1 MYPLKKILSLSIGLA
16 VLGMVAVLIGTG
28 TVGASPSLVPIAA
41 APPTPSIPVTVTNSS
56 VPVSGNV
63 GINGTPTV
71 NATVGNTV
79 AVTGSVGIS
88 NTPAVTL
95 SNNGYLNPVYV
106 ETEANPAYFVQ
117 EGTCSVNSSLNTALN
132 SQTNCAS
139 FTAGGFAVTS
149 RLAVQNMSI
158 AVQVPAGTIVQNAYI
173 GISQGLGGVSPL
185 NFTPMTKMSSD
196 ATSDYYVGTADVH
209 LYYATN
215 QPLGCGITASP
226 NPSSNATTPLN
237 IQCTINGHL
246 VPGIAD

>member
-16 VLGMVAVLIGTG
+16 ALGMVAVLIGTG

-71 NATVGNTV
+71 NATVSNTV

-95 SNNGYLNPVYV
+95 SNNSYLTPLYV

-117 EGTCSVNSSLNTALN
+117 EGSCSLNSSLSPYLS
-132 SQTNCAS
+132 SQTNCTS
-139 FTAGGFAVTS
+139 FTAGGFAATN
-149 RLAVQNMSI
+149 RLAVQNTSI
-158 AVQVPAGTIVQNAYI
+158 AVQVPAGTIVQNAYL
-173 GISQGLGGVSPL
+173 GISGGTAVTPL
-185 NFTPMTKMSSD
+185 NFLPLTKMSSD
-196 ATSDYYVGTADVH
+196 AASDYYVGTADVH
-209 LYYATN
+209 LYFATN

-226 NPSSNATTPLN
+226 SPSTGASTPLS
-237 IQCTINGHL
+237 IQCTISGHL